1 MVYESAMLCVSPL
14 TALAAHPTGPLFTVA
29 AADGRLWLY
38 EAAADG
44 RPACREVYA
53 LDLDRAVRRLQRP
66 RDRAVAAA
74 ASAIARAAA
83 TLADG
88 GVAPPSPSVAH
99 SLPPWMTEGSP
110 PPASSSAAAVAGGQS
125 VLSSPARACL
135 AGAGRSDDA
144 ERTCSVPLAAHFE
157 VARGEARGRLLV
169 ATSTHL
175 LQIDASSFEVEVA
188 EDFQRDEVGVSG
200 AEKADARTR
209 VGTLAR
215 AFMASTTGTGHGT
228 APSPVTGLFIAAF
241 DPTVACT
248 VYVAAGDGAAAL
260 PTDEEAFEG
269 VAEQGRNYSH
279 SHRDSRRERGLEGG
293 DAAVSGVLSLFPSP
307 QQPVPSDSAL
317 RSDFPCPATAERHRR
332 RSAGSGMSWDSWE
345 KPSPVFFPL
354 RSARFAFVRRPFPLT
369 HLFPWLPD
377 GAEAA

>member
-1 MVYESAMLCVSPL
+1 MVYESAVLCVSPL
-14 TALAAHPTGPLFTVA
+14 TALAAHPTGPLFAVA

-38 EAAADG
+38 EAAAAG

-88 GVAPPSPSVAH
+88 GVAPPSPSVVH
-99 SLPPWMTEGSP
+99 SLPSWMTEDPP
-110 PPASSSAAAVAGGQS
+110 PPASSAALAVAGGQPVS
-125 VLSSPARACL
+125 SSPPRALL
-135 AGAGRSDDA
+135 AGAGRPDDA

-157 VARGEARGRLLV
+157 VARGEVRGRLLV

-188 EDFQRDEVGVSG
+188 EDFQRDEAGESGGV
-200 AEKADARTR
+200 EKVDTRIR

-215 AFMASTTGTGHGT
+215 ASMATATGTGNRP
-228 APSPVTGLFIAAF
+228 AASRVTGLFIAAF

-248 VYVAAGDGAAAL
+248 VYAAAGDGAAAL
-260 PTDEEAFEG
+260 AADEAASRG
-269 VAEQGRNYSH
+269 VAEEGRDYGH
-279 SHRDSRRERGLEGG
+279 HHRDSRHERSLEEG
-293 DAAVSGVLSLFPSP
+293 DAAVGSVLSLFPSP
-307 QQPVPSDSAL
+307 QQPMPSDSAL
-317 RSDFPCPATAERHRR
+317 RSEFPCPATAERHRR
-332 RSAGSGMSWDSWE
+332 RSAGSGTSWDTWE
-345 KPSPVFFPL
+345 KPSPV
-354 RSARFAFVRRPFPLT
+354 RVSAA
-369 HLFPWLPD
+369 
-377 GAEAA
+377 